1 MTLFSAKPLAIATTL
16 LMTLGLTAC
25 NNANNSKPADGA
37 ASGAPATA
45 ATNSEPTL
53 DKIKKSGEIVVGYR
67 DSSIPFSYIGDKPNE
82 PIGYAHDLEMKIV
95 EAVKKNLNM
104 PDLKVR
110 YNLITSQT
118 RIPLVQNGT
127 IDFECGSTTN
137 NKERQQQVA
146 FSNGF
151 FEVGTRLLVDKA
163 SGIKDFA
170 DLKGKTL
177 VTTAGTTSERY
188 IRQYN
193 DEKKLGMNIVAAKD
207 HGEAFMMLESGRA
220 NAFMM
225 DDVLLAGEKAKAKD
239 PEKWEIVGTPQ
250 SYEIYGC
257 MMRKGDTAF
266 KTVVD
271 NALADTYKSGEINT
285 IYNKWFMT
293 PIPPKNINM
302 NFPMSANLKALLAA
316 PHDSDQPK
324 DVAGAASNVA
334 SAVNAGAA
342 NVADATASATN
353 ATAQAAGA
361 TVNAA
366 ASATAHATEKLA
378 EHAAS
383 NVAATAEVTKDVV
396 KEAAADAKD
405 AAAKGVVNT
414 ANAVADAAKATADA
428 AKPN

>member
-163 SGIKDFA
+163 SAIKDFA

-188 IRQYN
+188 IKKYN
-193 DEKKLGMNIVAAKD
+193 EEKQLGITIVAAKD

-220 NAFMM
+220 AAFMM

-342 NVADATASATN
+342 NATASAVD
-353 ATAQAAGA
+353 ATAK
-361 TVNAA
+361 
-366 ASATAHATEKLA
+366 ATAEATKGVA
-378 EHAAS
+378 NAAAS
-383 NVAATAEVTKDVV
+383 NVAATAEVSKDVV